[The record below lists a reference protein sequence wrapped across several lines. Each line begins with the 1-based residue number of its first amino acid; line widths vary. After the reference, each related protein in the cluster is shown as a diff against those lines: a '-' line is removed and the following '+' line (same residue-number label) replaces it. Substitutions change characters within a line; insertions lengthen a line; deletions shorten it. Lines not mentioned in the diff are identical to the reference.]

1 LGDELGYDFF
11 ATTQSYGL
19 DYADSTFSI
28 VPDPLALFSAQIA
41 NTKTIKILTAITI
54 APFHHPAIALS
65 DFALVDNLSNGRVM
79 LGFGRGHP
87 WLYGRVGLNQD
98 ESKARTHEFFAMT
111 RAILDHQNGLHT
123 YQGQFWSMDDFELL
137 PKFVQQEPEVYM
149 AVSVSP
155 SSAVEAAEHR
165 FGMLIPSYLGIPIDA
180 VENLVSTYRDHHQK
194 RWGTPGK
201 YLIGVNVSCLPDE
214 EEAIVFGA
222 RALAGQLKVFAA
234 NTLDFADKVGNALP
248 IYREMGQFF
257 AAFSDVDRCRNVM
270 IDEWPR
276 YLVAWGNK
284 ATVKN
289 KLNELADRLQP
300 NGFIFNID
308 AGGIDFSFVE
318 KAMRYI
324 AQEIV
329 PDFRKKIESVRHD
342 RY

>member
-1 LGDELGYDFF
+1 
-11 ATTQSYGL
+11 
-19 DYADSTFSI
+19 
-28 VPDPLALFSAQIA
+28 
-41 NTKTIKILTAITI
+41 
-54 APFHHPAIALS
+54 
-65 DFALVDNLSNGRVM
+65 
-79 LGFGRGHP
+79 
-87 WLYGRVGLNQD
+87 
-98 ESKARTHEFFAMT
+98 
-111 RAILDHQNGLHT
+111 
-123 YQGQFWSMDDFELL
+123 MDDFELL

-180 VENLVSTYRDHHQK
+180 VENLVSTYRDHYQK

-214 EEAIVFGA
+214 EEAIVFGG

-234 NTLDFADKVGNALP
+234 NTLDFAEKVGNDYPA
-248 IYREMGQFF
+248 YREMGQFF

-289 KLNELADRLQP
+289 KLDELADRLQP

-318 KAMRYI
+318 KAMRYM

-342 RY
+342 RH